1 MLRTMQIEEAVAMKT
16 VKMVFSV
23 GREMKQST
31 RFGHGHWSHCT
42 KRGIWNPSYTT
53 YRAYLERQRH
63 VLCADRQHS
72 TTTPNQQYGR
82 HAEKPRWQV
91 IHEASFKQ

>member
-1 MLRTMQIEEAVAMKT
+1 MKT

-53 YRAYLERQRH
+53 YRAYQAAGVRPPEGASYWESPSPQSLQVFLLAFAGEETR
-63 VLCADRQHS
+63 S
-72 TTTPNQQYGR
+72 T
-82 HAEKPRWQV
+82 
-91 IHEASFKQ
+91 